1 MGSTASLDRSPRQ
14 NWVEKAGRLP
24 PAIRDMAAEIEK
36 ERGLP
41 LDQAIPI
48 AISQAKKLAAKGNAK
63 YVAAVAEWEALKAK
77 AHVKEAVTKPLGALG
92 MVLAAEQVGDLG
104 SERLIVQEASGVTV
118 NGMQPG
124 RTAGQQL
131 AARGKKPAA
140 GAKTRDGQNAEFER
154 EHPRGR
160 GGDWI
165 LKAGSKGGD
174 VRAIQRRVGGLKVDG
189 EYGPKT
195 AAAIRAFQKRHGLVV
210 DGKVGHQTTT
220 ALAGHYAAARKAKPG
235 AIKRSD
241 RAKLANLRGRR
252 DVREASPNEKDPTTA
267 ERQQLRAR
275 CAKAAGVSLKRD
287 KNGLFVHT
295 HRARSKSYAS
305 VAAIPLSVIEFI
317 ESTG

>member
-1 MGSTASLDRSPRQ
+1 MGSSASLDRSPRQ
-14 NWVEKAGRLP
+14 NWVEKAGHLP

-63 YVAAVAEWEALKAK
+63 YIAAVAEWEALKLK
-77 AHVKEAVTKPLGALG
+77 AHVKEAVVSKPVGALA
-92 MVLAAEQVGDLG
+92 MVLTAEQVGSLTV
-104 SERLIVQEASGVTV
+104 SEAAGVTV
-118 NGMQPG
+118 NGMTSG

-140 GAKTRDGQNAEFER
+140 KTRSGGNAEFEKL
-154 EHPRGR
+154 HPRGR

-165 LKAGSKGGD
+165 LKTGSKGGD

-195 AAAIRAFQKRHGLVV
+195 AAAIRAFQQRHGLVV

-220 ALAGHYAAARKAKPG
+220 ALAGHYSAARKAKPG
-235 AIKRSD
+235 AIKQSD
-241 RAKLANLRGRR
+241 RAKLAKLRGHKWK
-252 DVREASPNEKDPTTA
+252 PK
-267 ERQQLRAR
+267 
-275 CAKAAGVSLKRD
+275 G
-287 KNGLFVHT
+287 
-295 HRARSKSYAS
+295 
-305 VAAIPLSVIEFI
+305 
-317 ESTG
+317 